1 MTDLSMQLSHSLAR
15 VHMIKAVQP
24 QSEPGALDVL
34 IAPFWGPYNGRDA
47 HGQYFTPSTE
57 FMHDVIPT
65 PPVFYYHGAE
75 MGEDATLIGKSLDRW
90 TDDLGVWQTVMLDM
104 TDPNARRTW
113 QASLTGNAYAS
124 TGVVPAS
131 LMVNHQT
138 GEIEQWLIGEIS
150 LMVLD
155 TQNDVEPANTYAI
168 ALPRLKAIR
177 ESLTPE
183 RRRLFD
189 EVYQVGTPK
198 RGATPMDVI
207 EKLQAFFA
215 RFIAELSAELE
226 MPVDEAADTV
236 AEAADDGADMA
247 GEMDGEMDGEDMT
260 EKCEGCD
267 DSEIAGAVSTLLD
280 ALDIGE
286 DDTEPIMSKSANQLR
301 RENAHLRAK
310 LARQAD
316 TEWIGKQVAAKR
328 VTPAEKPAVM
338 EALTKAR
345 AGGKAS
351 AGTVT
356 AIKAMIE
363 ARPANG
369 QRVSIKAAGMS
380 RAGFASPAG
389 STNGAVDL
397 ATLKRMKAYAGMEG

>member
-1 MTDLSMQLSHSLAR
+1 MPDLSTQLSHSLAR

-24 QSEPGALDVL
+24 QSEPGVLDVL

-75 MGEDATLIGKSLDRW
+75 MGEDASLIGKSADRW

-113 QASLTGNAYAS
+113 QASLAGNAFAS

-168 ALPRLKAIR
+168 AVPRLKALR
-177 ESLTPE
+177 DSLTPE

-198 RGATPMDVI
+198 QGATPMDVI

-226 MPVDEAADTV
+226 MPVDETADTV
-236 AEAADDGADMA
+236 AEAADEGADMA
-247 GEMDGEMDGEDMT
+247 SDVDGEMSEDMT
-260 EKCEGCD
+260 EKCEDCD
-267 DSEIAGAVSTLLD
+267 DSEIVGAVSTLLD

-286 DDTEPIMSKSANQLR
+286 SDTEPIMAKSASQLR
-301 RENAHLRAK
+301 RENARLRAQ

-338 EALTKAR
+338 AALTKAR
-345 AGGKAS
+345 AGGKAT
-351 AGTVT
+351 AGTVS
-356 AIKAMIE
+356 AIKAMVE
-363 ARPANG
+363 ARPASE
-369 QRVSIKAAGMS
+369 QRASIKAAGMS
-380 RAGFASPAG
+380 RAGFQSAASRD
-389 STNGAVDL
+389 TVDQ
-397 ATLKRMKAYAGMEG
+397 ATLSRMRAYAGME

>member
-1 MTDLSMQLSHSLAR
+1 MPDLSVQLSRSLAR
-15 VHMIKAVQP
+15 VHGIKAVQP
-24 QSEPGALDVL
+24 QAQPGVLDVL
-34 IAPFWGPYNGRDA
+34 IAPFWGPNNGRDA
-47 HGQYFTPSTE
+47 HGQYFSPATN
-57 FMHDVIPT
+57 FMHEVIT
-65 PPVFYYHGAE
+65 EPPVFYYHGAE
-75 MGEDATLIGKSLDRW
+75 MGEQAALIGKSADRW
-90 TDDLGVWQTVMLDM
+90 VDDLGVWQTVMLDM
-104 TDPNARRTW
+104 TDANARRTW
-113 QASLTGNAYAS
+113 QASLAGNAYAS

-131 LMVNHQT
+131 LVVNQAT

-155 TQNDVEPANTYAI
+155 AQEGVEPANTYAI
-168 ALPRLKAIR
+168 ALPRLKALR

-198 RGATPMDVI
+198 QGATPMDVI

-226 MPVDEAADTV
+226 MPVDETADTV
-236 AEAADDGADMA
+236 AEAADEGADMA
-247 GEMDGEMDGEDMT
+247 SDVDGEMSEDMT

-267 DSEIAGAVSTLLD
+267 DSEIVGAVSTLLD

-286 DDTEPIMSKSANQLR
+286 SDTEPIMAKSASQLR
-301 RENAHLRAK
+301 RENARLRAQ

-380 RAGFASPAG
+380 RAGFSSP
-389 STNGAVDL
+389 NGAGIDP
-397 ATLKRMKAYAGMEG
+397 ATLARMKSYAGME

>member
-1 MTDLSMQLSHSLAR
+1 MPDLSVQLSRSLAR
-15 VHMIKAVQP
+15 VHGIKAVQP
-24 QSEPGALDVL
+24 QAQPGVLDVL
-34 IAPFWGPYNGRDA
+34 IAPFWGPNNGRDA
-47 HGQYFTPSTE
+47 HGQYFTPDTE

-65 PPVFYYHGAE
+65 PPVFFYHGAE
-75 MGEDATLIGKSLDRW
+75 MGEAPTPIGKSADRW
-90 TDDLGVWQTVMLDM
+90 VDDLGVWQTVMLDM
-104 TDPNARRTW
+104 AEPTARRTW
-113 QASLTGNAYAS
+113 QASLAGNAYAS

-131 LMVNHQT
+131 LVVNGQT

-150 LMVLD
+150 LMVLSD
-155 TQNDVEPANTYAI
+155 GQEPANTYAI
-168 ALPRLKAIR
+168 ALPRLKALR
-177 ESLTPE
+177 ESLTLE

-226 MPVDEAADTV
+226 MPVNDAADTV

-247 GEMDGEMDGEDMT
+247 GEMDGEMSDDMT

-301 RENAHLRAK
+301 RENARLRAK

-316 TEWIGKQVAAKR
+316 NDWLSKQVSAKR
-328 VTPAEKPAVM
+328 LTPAEKPAVM
-338 EALTKAR
+338 EALVKAR
-345 AGGKAS
+345 ASGKS
-351 AGTVT
+351 GSDT
-356 AIKAMIE
+356 AAAIRRMIE
-363 ARPANG
+363 ARPASG
-369 QRVSIKAAGMS
+369 QRTSIKAAGMS
-380 RAGFASPAG
+380 QAGFSSPA
-389 STNGAVDL
+389 NGAGIDP
-397 ATLKRMKAYAGMEG
+397 ATLARMKSYAGME

>member
-1 MTDLSMQLSHSLAR
+1 MPDLSTQLSHSLAR

-24 QSEPGALDVL
+24 QSEPGVLDVL

-113 QASLTGNAYAS
+113 QASLAGNAFAS

-168 ALPRLKAIR
+168 AVPRLKALR
-177 ESLTPE
+177 DSLTPE

-198 RGATPMDVI
+198 QGATPMDVI
-207 EKLQAFFA
+207 EKLQAVFA
-215 RFIAELSAELE
+215 RFIEELSAELDIST
-226 MPVDEAADTV
+226 DEAADIIE
-236 AEAADDGADMA
+236 EAADEGANIATGDA
-247 GEMDGEMDGEDMT
+247 ECTD
-260 EKCEGCD
+260 CD
-267 DSEIAGAVSTLLD
+267 AAEVGDAVD
-280 ALDIGE
+280 ALIEAVDE
-286 DDTEPIMSKSANQLR
+286 ADADAEPVVAKSAAALR
-301 RENAHLRAK
+301 RENARLRAK

-316 TEWIGKQVAAKR
+316 NDWLSKQVSAKR
-328 VTPAEKPAVM
+328 LTPAEKPAVM
-338 EALTKAR
+338 EALVKAR
-345 AGGKAS
+345 ASGKS
-351 AGTVT
+351 GSDT
-356 AIKAMIE
+356 AAAIRRMIE
-363 ARPANG
+363 ARPASG
-369 QRVSIKAAGMS
+369 QRTSIKAAGMS
-380 RAGFASPAG
+380 QAGFSSPA
-389 STNGAVDL
+389 NGAGIDP
-397 ATLKRMKAYAGMEG
+397 ATLARMKSYAGME

>member
-1 MTDLSMQLSHSLAR
+1 MPDLAIQLSHSLAR
-15 VHMIKAVQP
+15 VHGIKAVQP
-24 QSEPGALDVL
+24 QAQPGVLDVL
-34 IAPFWGPYNGRDA
+34 IAPFWGPNNGRDA
-47 HGQYFTPSTE
+47 HGQYFTPDTE

-75 MGEDATLIGKSLDRW
+75 MGEAPTPIGKSADRW
-90 TDDLGVWQTVMLDM
+90 VDDLGVWQTVMLDM

-113 QASLTGNAYAS
+113 QASLAGNAFAS

-168 ALPRLKAIR
+168 AVPRLKALR
-177 ESLTPE
+177 DSLTPE

-198 RGATPMDVI
+198 QGATPMDVI

-226 MPVDEAADTV
+226 MPVDETADTV
-236 AEAADDGADMA
+236 AEAADEGADMA
-247 GEMDGEMDGEDMT
+247 SDVDGEMSEDMT

-267 DSEIAGAVSTLLD
+267 DSEIVGAVSTLLD

-286 DDTEPIMSKSANQLR
+286 SDTEPIMAKSASQLR
-301 RENAHLRAK
+301 RENARLRAK

-316 TEWIGKQVAAKR
+316 NDWLSKQVSAKR
-328 VTPAEKPAVM
+328 LTPAEKPAVM
-338 EALTKAR
+338 EALVKAR
-345 AGGKAS
+345 ASGKS
-351 AGTVT
+351 GSDT
-356 AIKAMIE
+356 AAAIRRMIE
-363 ARPANG
+363 ARPASG
-369 QRVSIKAAGMS
+369 QRTSIKAAGMS
-380 RAGFASPAG
+380 QAGFSSPA
-389 STNGAVDL
+389 NGAGIDP
-397 ATLKRMKAYAGMEG
+397 ATLARMKSYAGME